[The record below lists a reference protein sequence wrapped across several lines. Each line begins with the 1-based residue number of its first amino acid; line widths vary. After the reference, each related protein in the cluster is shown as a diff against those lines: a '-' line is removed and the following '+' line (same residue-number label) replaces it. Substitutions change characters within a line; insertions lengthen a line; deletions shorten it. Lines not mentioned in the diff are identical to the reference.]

1 LNQATGAW
9 LIGRD
14 RLELSGFFG
23 LAVPPG
29 DLLVVEG
36 TVAQAAIEDPDKAV
50 PQGPQGG
57 VMGEVTVSA
66 QGVVVPPPRIAELE
80 S

>member
-1 LNQATGAW
+1 
-9 LIGRD
+9 
-14 RLELSGFFG
+14 
-23 LAVPPG
+23 
-29 DLLVVEG
+29 
-36 TVAQAAIEDPDKAV
+36 VAQAAIEDPDKAV

-57 VMGEVTVSA
+57 VMGEVTVTA